1 MNQTKRIVAAIAA
14 FVMSLGMAQ
23 AQLSVTA
30 GLSFPQGS
38 FAENNAGSF
47 ALLNPNGTA
56 GAAELGQAVNFKYQ
70 LALPVK
76 GLSAMG
82 MVEVMWNGISAERK
96 ADNNVGEVQ
105 HPTYLNAPIMV
116 GLNYQLNLAKWLGL
130 YIEAGLGLNTRLIT
144 NYQGSLSML
153 GSTPLQGTLT
163 YDPAF
168 SFAYQLGGGIKI
180 TEHWLLAAN
189 YYRLGVADVKGDA
202 TATVLGLD
210 QEFSDLSM
218 GTVDPGFLTL
228 RIGYSF

>member
-1 MNQTKRIVAAIAA
+1 MKNTKRIVAAIAA

-23 AQLSVTA
+23 AQISITA
-30 GLSFPQGS
+30 GLSFPQGT
-38 FAENNAGSF
+38 FAEDNAGSF
-47 ALLNPNGTA
+47 ALLNPNGTN
-56 GAAELGQAVNFKYQ
+56 GAAELGQSVNFKYQ

-82 MVEVMWNGISAERK
+82 VVEVMWNGISAERK

-116 GLNYQLNLAKWLGL
+116 GLNYQLNIGKGFGL
-130 YIEAGLGLNTRLIT
+130 YIEAGCGLNTRLIT
-144 NYQGSLSML
+144 EYKGSLNLL
-153 GSTPLQGTLT
+153 GEGTLQGTFV

-180 TEHWLLAAN
+180 MQHWMLAAS
-189 YYRLGVADVKGDA
+189 YYRLGAAAVKGDA
-202 TATVLGLD
+202 TATVLGID
-210 QEFSDLSM
+210 KEFADLSM
-218 GTVDPGFLTL
+218 GELDPGFLTI